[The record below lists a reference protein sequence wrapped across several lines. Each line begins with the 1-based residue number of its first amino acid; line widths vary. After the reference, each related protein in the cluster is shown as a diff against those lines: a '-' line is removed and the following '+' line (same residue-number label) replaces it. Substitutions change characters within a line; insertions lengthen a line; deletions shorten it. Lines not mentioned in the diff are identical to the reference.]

1 MVDPILEVKNL
12 RTYFRTSG
20 GIARA
25 VDDVSFS
32 VRPGE
37 TLGIVGESGCGK
49 SVTSLSIMRLLPMP
63 PGFHPSGEIRFAGRD
78 LLKLSEREMR
88 KLRGDDIA
96 MIFQEPMTSL
106 NPIFRVGAQI
116 GESLRQH
123 RGLSK
128 SDARLEA
135 IKLLE
140 RVGIPDPSK
149 RVDDYPHQMSG
160 GMKQRVMI
168 AMALACDPKLLI
180 ADEPTTALD
189 VTIQAQILDLLRDLQ
204 AEMGMAIV
212 LITHDLGVIAEMA
225 HRVVVMYAGR
235 VVEEAPVGTL
245 FDGPRHPYTLGLFK
259 SLPDID
265 SAAKARLATIR
276 GMVPSATAFPSGC
289 RFRNRCD
296 YAGDECAEVMP
307 ELVSIADRVGQS
319 AACLRLDAVQA
330 ERDAAQAAR
339 AAEESPAQV
348 QAADPV

>member
-1 MVDPILEVKNL
+1 MVDPILQVKNL
-12 RTYFRTSG
+12 RTHFKTSVG
-20 GIARA
+20 VARA
-25 VDDVSFS
+25 VDDVSFE
-32 VRPGE
+32 VGPGE

-49 SVTSLSIMRLLPMP
+49 SVTSLSIMRLVPMP
-63 PGFHPSGEIRFAGRD
+63 PGFHPSGEIHFGGRD
-78 LLKLSEREMR
+78 LLKISEREMR
-88 KLRGDDIA
+88 KLRGDDVA

-106 NPIFRVGAQI
+106 NPIFKVGAQI

-128 SDARLEA
+128 RDARLEA

-140 RVGIPDPSK
+140 RVGIPDPAK

-168 AMALACDPKLLI
+168 AMALACEPKLLI

-204 AEMGMAIV
+204 REMGMAIV

-235 VVEEAPVGTL
+235 VVETAPVGTL
-245 FDGPRHPYTLGLFK
+245 FDQPRHPYTLGLFR

-265 SAAKARLATIR
+265 ADAQDRLATIR

-296 YAGDECAEVMP
+296 FATAECAEVLP
-307 ELVSIADRVGQS
+307 ELVPIDDRGEQL
-319 AACLRLDAVQA
+319 AACIRLDAV
-330 ERDAAQAAR
+330 DAARKASLAAR
-339 AAEESPAQV
+339 AAEESPAQI

>member
-1 MVDPILEVKNL
+1 MAETKPAPILEVQNL
-12 RTYFRTSG
+12 QTYFKTSN

-32 VRPGE
+32 VAPGE

-49 SVTSLSIMRLLPMP
+49 SVTSLSVMRLVPMP
-63 PGFHPSGEIRFAGRD
+63 PGFHPGGRIVFDGRD
-78 LLKLSEREMR
+78 LLKLPEREMR

-106 NPIFRVGAQI
+106 NPIFKVGAQI

-123 RGLSK
+123 KGLSK
-128 SDARLEA
+128 RDARLEA

-140 RVGIPDPSK
+140 RVGIPDPAK

-168 AMALACDPKLLI
+168 AMALACNPKLLI

-204 AEMGMAIV
+204 EEMGMAII
-212 LITHDLGVIAEMA
+212 LITHDLGVVAEMS
-225 HRVVVMYAGR
+225 HRVCVMYAGR
-235 VVEEAPVGTL
+235 VVETADVHTL
-245 FDGPRHPYTLGLFK
+245 FDDPQHPYTLGLFK

-265 SAAKARLATIR
+265 AAEQDRLATIR
-276 GMVPSATAFPSGC
+276 GMVPSATQFPSGC

-296 YAGDECAEVMP
+296 YAADACAETMP
-307 ELVSIADRVGQS
+307 ELVPIGEKPGRA
-319 AACLRLDAVQA
+319 AACLRLDAVH
-330 ERDAAQAAR
+330 
-339 AAEESPAQV
+339 
-348 QAADPV
+348 ADR

>member
-1 MVDPILEVKNL
+1 MVDPILEVRNL
-12 RTYFRTSG
+12 RTFFRTSG
-20 GIARA
+20 GVARA
-25 VDDVSFS
+25 VDDVSFD

-49 SVTSLSIMRLLPMP
+49 SVTSLSIMRLVPEP

-116 GESLRQH
+116 SESLRQH
-123 RGLSK
+123 RGLNK
-128 SDARLEA
+128 HEARVEA
-135 IKLLE
+135 IKLLT
-140 RVGIPDPSK
+140 RVGIPDPTK

-168 AMALACDPKLLI
+168 AMALACEPKLLI

-204 AEMGMAIV
+204 SEMGMAIV

-235 VVEEAPVGTL
+235 VVETAPVELL
-245 FDGPRHPYTLGLFK
+245 FDEPRHPYTLGLFR
-259 SLPDID
+259 SLPDMNAEAQD
-265 SAAKARLATIR
+265 QLATIR
-276 GMVPSATAFPSGC
+276 GMVPNATAFPSGC

-296 YAGDECAEVMP
+296 FAVDACAETMP
-307 ELVSIADRVGQS
+307 DLVPIADRPGQA
-319 AACLRLDAVQA
+319 AACLRLDVVKASQ
-330 ERDAAQAAR
+330 DALLAAR
-339 AAEESPAQV
+339 AGSAAETEAG
-348 QAADPV
+348 DPF